1 MTNDTLDP
9 FNRKL
14 VNNEN
19 RIPSDIHEALV
30 YVHDTVEFCI
40 ASAKTH
46 FGEDVSPEIV
56 LGIYDRVVKR
66 INDYREGERQID
78 AKLDELIEQ
87 RETIE
92 KLLEQM
98 PPESNYRHKN
108 I

>member
-1 MTNDTLDP
+1 MTSDSLNP
-9 FNRKL
+9 FDLKL
-14 VNNEN
+14 NNN
-19 RIPSDIHEALV
+19 KDRISSDIHETLV
-30 YVHDTVEFCI
+30 YVHDTMEFCI

-66 INDYREGERQID
+66 INDYRESEREID

>member
-9 FNRKL
+9 FSRKL

-56 LGIYDRVVKR
+56 LGIYDRVVQR
-66 INDYREGERQID
+66 INDYRESERRID
-78 AKLDELIEQ
+78 EKLDELIEQ

-92 KLLEQM
+92 HLSKELGTFKG
-98 PPESNYRHKN
+98 S
-108 I
+108 